1 MKIEYRKKFLK
12 ELAKIPSNTREK
24 IEKFVF
30 VELPGF
36 TNIFE
41 SGKIEQMKGYSSYY
55 KIRFRDYR
63 VGLKLENDTVILER
77 ALHRKDIYRYYPN

>member
-1 MKIEYRKKFLK
+1 MKLEYRKKFLK

-30 VELPGF
+30 SELPKLE
-36 TNIFE
+36 TIFE
-41 SGKIEQMKGYSSYY
+41 SGKIEQMKSYPQYY
-55 KIRFRDYR
+55 KMRFGVYR